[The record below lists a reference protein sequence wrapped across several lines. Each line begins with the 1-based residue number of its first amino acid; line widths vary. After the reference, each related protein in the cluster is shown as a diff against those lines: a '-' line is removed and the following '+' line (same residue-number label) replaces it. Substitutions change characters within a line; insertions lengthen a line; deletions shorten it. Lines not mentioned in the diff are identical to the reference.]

1 VPQRH
6 THSCH
11 PGYKSEAPQSR
22 WPAAFLVV
30 GLSLNLLACDR
41 SLTGPSVNVG
51 QEFTLA
57 PGETAS
63 LRGRSTSVR
72 FVGVSGDSRC
82 PADAICIQLGD
93 AIVRIEVLSS
103 GGGVT
108 AYDLHTN
115 DLRPVAH
122 GALIIALVQL
132 SPYPFSNRTIQP
144 SEYRAKLQV
153 TE

>member
-1 VPQRH
+1 M
-6 THSCH
+6 
-11 PGYKSEAPQSR
+11 
-22 WPAAFLVV
+22 
-30 GLSLNLLACDR
+30 
-41 SLTGPSVNVG
+41 NVG

-122 GALIIALVQL
+122 GTLIITLVQL
-132 SPYPFSNRTIQP
+132 LPYPFSNRMIQP
-144 SEYRAKLQV
+144 SEYRATLHV
-153 TE
+153 RE